1 LDKSSSSSSF
11 LDEEGVVP
19 FTVFVFKVVFF
30 FAAAI
35 ILSRCFMAISHREK
49 AREKKRS
56 FFTYVS

>member
-1 LDKSSSSSSF
+1 F